1 MKKQAKKITALVL
14 ALMLL
19 LSAATVINVG
29 ADSKKTV
36 SVTVQN
42 VRMSA
47 EDGAPWTGI
56 LVDREIE
63 LKDDDSM
70 ESVIERAI
78 ALDGY
83 NYTVSPYGYIS
94 EINGLAEY
102 AYNGSGGWMATL
114 NDWFTSD
121 GTSAYT
127 VANGGIQ
134 AGDENVMMYT
144 CSWGADVGSL
154 YGNFDTSLSVDEF
167 GFRGNH
173 ISEETQQEFFVPDI
187 HEYTIEIN
195 LPSDVITFFA
205 VPTNKNYQA
214 RVYKNDYLPETDGAE
229 YRGGKNVP
237 VTDGDVIYIGV
248 GNPAWPSMNSWGGNA
263 DETVYT
269 IHIKYVPI
277 IGDLNR
283 NGRLDIIDVTIFQRH
298 LAEFELLDSDALS
311 IADVNGDNSIDVLD
325 VTCIQKILAEYDI

>member
-1 MKKQAKKITALVL
+1 
-14 ALMLL
+14 
-19 LSAATVINVG
+19 
-29 ADSKKTV
+29 
-36 SVTVQN
+36 
-42 VRMSA
+42 
-47 EDGAPWTGI
+47 
-56 LVDREIE
+56 
-63 LKDDDSM
+63 
-70 ESVIERAI
+70 
-78 ALDGY
+78 
-83 NYTVSPYGYIS
+83 
-94 EINGLAEY
+94 
-102 AYNGSGGWMATL
+102 MATL

-134 AGDENVMMYT
+134 AGDEIVMMYT

-154 YGNFDTSLSVDEF
+154 YGDYTTSLNRLNVFGDYVADDTDIKLSNFDPECYD
-167 GFRGNH
+167 
-173 ISEETQQEFFVPDI
+173 
-187 HEYTIEIN
+187 YTVEIN
-195 LPSDVITFFA
+195 YPETPVYVFPEAF
-205 VPTNKNYQA
+205 NKNYQV
-214 RVYKNDYLPETDGAE
+214 RTYLNEYQPTVDGAD
-229 YRGGKNVP
+229 YRGRKNIP
-237 VTDGDVIYIGV
+237 VSDGDTIYIGV